1 MQDSIAWLEDVL
13 GGVKSSGLTDPRFGP
28 KINGNREKTLNLDC
42 TIAYLAEHPEGKKI
56 LEEITGGRQAAPS
69 AAAAVITL
77 RDSLAYMGFDAE
89 KTKAIEA
96 RLHAIENH

>member
-1 MQDSIAWLEDVL
+1 MPDSIAWLEDVL
-13 GGVKSSGLTDPRFGP
+13 GGIRSSGLTAPRFGG

-56 LEEITGGRQAAPS
+56 LEEITGGQQAAPS
-69 AAAAVITL
+69 AAASVITL

-89 KTKAIEA
+89 KTKAVEA
-96 RLHAIENH
+96 RLNAIENN